1 MAVKQIDDR
10 GGWTTYSD
18 LLVLSSMLELIK
30 IWEIIYEY
38 TLKVTAVCAFAYAAS
53 LMTMMGTCQLLTSR
67 SSGTYMNDSMNNV
80 QLMDYSDDWKA
91 SVRDTILRTTT
102 QEIIGMNNLTIFNFV
117 TEISLKLRF
126 YFFLSDLCFKCFNIY
141 FSSYS

>member
-126 YFFLSDLCFKCFNIY
+126 YFFFVCFKCFNIY

>member
-102 QEIIGMNNLTIFNFV
+102 QEIIGMYSVV
-117 TEISLKLRF
+117 TLVTAKSLDISR
-126 YFFLSDLCFKCFNIY
+126 
-141 FSSYS
+141 SYI

>member
-126 YFFLSDLCFKCFNIY
+126 YFFFV
-141 FSSYS
+141 